1 MMSIRHVNDRA
12 GAGVVALCALV
23 SLLPIAAPAPAQAAL
38 TCTFTKSA
46 DVYEQ
51 GIGATPAAARSDA
64 NKDFVTADAA
74 ARARLTQWA
83 DAFVCP
89 RPCGGKS
96 SSIAASPNPPAEVV
110 APPVL
115 TGASGA
121 WQKGPIRYGIRAQYV
136 DGFQETLTEVVAC
149 RLAYSG
155 RYKHVTSP
163 HATPAHSEVPE
174 PH

>member
-12 GAGVVALCALV
+12 AAGVVRAV
-23 SLLPIAAPAPAQAAL
+23 RSGFTPPHRGRPRPRQAAL

-136 DGFQETLTEVVAC
+136 DGFQETLHRSRRVSIGV
-149 RLAYSG
+149 
-155 RYKHVTSP
+155 
-163 HATPAHSEVPE
+163 
-174 PH
+174 